1 MQSVVY
7 VTSYEIE
14 CIWHNLAKISSDKNA
29 SVFVFF
35 FYLFFFCEYF
45 FFRFANLWVIHRDK
59 QYLAC
64 TPCRFVSICLIDFN
78 AMFRLLPFS
87 AHTILILSSTAHNLS
102 VCVCEKKNIVKLFSL
117 QIFTQNHPYMTLMR
131 CWMCFMVLIVLHLY
145 FGF

>member
-1 MQSVVY
+1 MR
-7 VTSYEIE
+7 
-14 CIWHNLAKISSDKNA
+14 L
-29 SVFVFF
+29 FLFFF

-102 VCVCEKKNIVKLFSL
+102 VCVCLWKKKHRKTFFITDIHAKSSSHDFDAMLNVFHGFNCFALVFWLLMLDNQFELWSSNASQKLSL
-117 QIFTQNHPYMTLMR
+117 
-131 CWMCFMVLIVLHLY
+131 
-145 FGF
+145 